1 MSESPAS
8 SADRR
13 LLLVHAHPDDET
25 IGTGATM
32 AKYAAAGAHVCL
44 VTCTLGEEGEILLP
58 DAGHL
63 AADAE
68 DGLGEHRRE
77 ELAEAMAVL
86 GVVDHRRLG
95 GDGRFR
101 DSGMV
106 GTPANDR
113 ADNFWRADLLVA
125 ATYLVE
131 IIREVRPQVMITYDD
146 FGGYGHPD
154 HIQANRVATYA
165 AALAAAPSF
174 RPDLG
179 ASWQIEKVYWPGFP
193 RSVLAAGIEAMKEAG
208 VGGDFAEMDI
218 DEAPFAVDDQWIT
231 TEIEAPEFLD
241 AKLDAMRA
249 HASQIDVEGP
259 FFALSDNLGSR
270 AMGVEYYRLAA
281 GTSSAPSGQREDDL
295 FAGTSADPESA
306 G

>member
-1 MSESPAS
+1 
-8 SADRR
+8 
-13 LLLVHAHPDDET
+13 
-25 IGTGATM
+25 
-32 AKYAAAGAHVCL
+32 
-44 VTCTLGEEGEILLP
+44 
-58 DAGHL
+58 
-63 AADAE
+63 
-68 DGLGEHRRE
+68 
-77 ELAEAMAVL
+77 
-86 GVVDHRRLG
+86 
-95 GDGRFR
+95 
-101 DSGMV
+101 
-106 GTPANDR
+106 
-113 ADNFWRADLLVA
+113 
-125 ATYLVE
+125 
-131 IIREVRPQVMITYDD
+131 
-146 FGGYGHPD
+146 
-154 HIQANRVATYA
+154 
-165 AALAAAPSF
+165 
-174 RPDLG
+174 
-179 ASWQIEKVYWPGFP
+179 
-193 RSVLAAGIEAMKEAG
+193 MKEAG